1 MLLCEDHF
9 LLIVNLHCLL
19 HSKANLF
26 YYVSFEIAISNKFN
40 IILLKLVSGTS
51 RHVLCSLPRCN
62 ATNFKDIEQCLALC
76 QGSRQFVD
84 TAVVVAAFADGDIH
98 GNEKFSLEAGPT
110 MNFTHTTT
118 YSERERA
125 S

>member
-1 MLLCEDHF
+1 MQ
-9 LLIVNLHCLL
+9 VW
-19 HSKANLF
+19 K
-26 YYVSFEIAISNKFN
+26 VAISNEFN

-51 RHVLCSLPRCN
+51 RHVLCSPSRCN

-118 YSERERA
+118 WSERERA
-125 S
+125 